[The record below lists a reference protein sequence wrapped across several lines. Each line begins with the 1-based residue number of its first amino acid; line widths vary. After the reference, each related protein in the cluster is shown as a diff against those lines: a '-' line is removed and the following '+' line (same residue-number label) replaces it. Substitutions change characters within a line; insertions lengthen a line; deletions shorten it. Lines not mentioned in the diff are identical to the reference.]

1 MNITRLH
8 AYAIPGQGIITL
20 ISDIAKSTQVEF
32 RELRVDMMD
41 PMDFNGVPY
50 LDNDQNVQYAQLD
63 LNKILQLKDDTKAIV
78 VVSGAD
84 FWDHNEDVKNKIDNL
99 ERDNTTFVYVR
110 HLKIVE

>member
-41 PMDFNGVPY
+41 PMDFTGVPY
-50 LDNDQNVQYAQLD
+50 LDDEQNVQYAHMD
-63 LNKILQLKDDTKAIV
+63 LNAVLQLPEGKQAIV

-84 FWDHNEDVKNKIDNL
+84 YWDHSDEVKNKIANL

-110 HLKIVE
+110 NLKVVD